1 MVIMAQV
8 NFGVYKAMD
17 DKKDKE
23 GVVQWTT
30 RRVSGSGTEPSANRL
45 AVKQSTPHLSLNVIA
60 TKQTVGPA
68 AERRNPSILRSLA
81 SNPLFEIPA
90 ARPGAG
96 AFSEETIQHEGQF
109 L

>member
-1 MVIMAQV
+1 MAQV

-17 DKKDKE
+17 EKKDKE

-30 RRVSGSGTEPSANRL
+30 RRGSGSGSGTEPSANRL

-60 TKQTVGPA
+60 TKQTIGPV
-68 AERRNPSILRSLA
+68 AERRNPSFLRLLA

-96 AFSEETIQHEGQF
+96 AFSEEIIQHEGQF